1 MAKVDSEW
9 AVRSARPEDAR
20 AVATRTRGPG
30 AERPSLD
37 AISSDFDEPKEQP
50 LHVGVGGGSREVSY
64 GQVMRATVNDLQ
76 HRLLLADPQ
85 ADVYGLALERLMT
98 AAGADRVCAFLNTVD
113 NSDRRAYALH
123 AEAVVAPELSLA
135 GSDAEKPE
143 AHEAFAPGLYDRLA
157 AGEPFGSMTEFL
169 PGRTAALL
177 AAQGVE
183 ATLLLPLFVGGV
195 YRGFLRLDRCDRDRL
210 WSEDETSILVS
221 AAGSISAAIERQQVV
236 AKVVQRSH
244 ELAALLTTS
253 RAITSSIDYDI
264 VLQEVACAAG
274 EALVCPQSVIWEY
287 SGRSDVATYRVC
299 YQRDAKP
306 DAAVARVGE
315 TLWVSDY
322 PGGMRA
328 VRDGIVAEES
338 LSDEDLSAENHA
350 RMMERGEKT
359 RLSVPLVYHDEVFGM
374 MILVET
380 EHERRFTSDEV
391 RMAQVIGEQ
400 AAASLHNARLHRR
413 EEDQHRWLAAL
424 AQATRVIGS
433 RLNRI
438 ELLRDVAGLTTTA
451 LLVDR
456 ALVYEW
462 DEHDAVFA
470 LRAADSGIVT
480 VRDLADADAAIDDTV
495 TAALRRGESV
505 IQQRADVGLAP
516 RTAARMAETGEQVV
530 AWVPFRME
538 DEILGAMRVS
548 QHAKDRPFG
557 EDELSFA
564 RALGEHAAI
573 ALNNARLYA
582 QIEDLA
588 MKDALTGLANH
599 RRFYDRLAEEIDRG
613 RRCGTSVALLML
625 DIDDFK
631 QLNDTYGHPAGDEVL
646 RLIGG
651 VMMEECRKGGDLA
664 ARYGGEEFC
673 VILPDTS
680 ARRAP
685 CDGADDPR
693 AEAGSGGV
701 GPDVDEAPAAE
712 GHREGAAAVA
722 ERLRRCIAA
731 RGFPIGPDHGA
742 VPVTVSIGIASC
754 PETAQG
760 MDELVA
766 CADAALYA
774 AKRAGKDR
782 VKVY

>member
-1 MAKVDSEW
+1 M
-9 AVRSARPEDAR
+9 
-20 AVATRTRGPG
+20 
-30 AERPSLD
+30 
-37 AISSDFDEPKEQP
+37 
-50 LHVGVGGGSREVSY
+50 
-64 GQVMRATVNDLQ
+64 
-76 HRLLLADPQ
+76 
-85 ADVYGLALERLMT
+85 
-98 AAGADRVCAFLNTVD
+98 
-113 NSDRRAYALH
+113 
-123 AEAVVAPELSLA
+123 
-135 GSDAEKPE
+135 
-143 AHEAFAPGLYDRLA
+143 
-157 AGEPFGSMTEFL
+157 
-169 PGRTAALL
+169 
-177 AAQGVE
+177 
-183 ATLLLPLFVGGV
+183 
-195 YRGFLRLDRCDRDRL
+195 
-210 WSEDETSILVS
+210 
-221 AAGSISAAIERQQVV
+221 
-236 AKVVQRSH
+236 
-244 ELAALLTTS
+244 
-253 RAITSSIDYDI
+253 
-264 VLQEVACAAG
+264 
-274 EALVCPQSVIWEY
+274 
-287 SGRSDVATYRVC
+287 
-299 YQRDAKP
+299 
-306 DAAVARVGE
+306 ARVGE

-328 VRDGIVAEES
+328 VRDGIVAEQS

-350 RMMERGEKT
+350 RMTERGERT

-380 EHERRFTSDEV
+380 EHERRFTPDEV

-438 ELLRDVAGLTTTA
+438 ELLRDVAGLATTA

-470 LRAADSGIVT
+470 LRAADAGSSPSGT
-480 VRDLADADAAIDDTV
+480 WLTADSRHRRRSDGRPPTRRVRHPAAR
-495 TAALRRGESV
+495 RRGTC
-505 IQQRADVGLAP
+505 A

-538 DEILGAMRVS
+538 DETLGAMRVS
-548 QHAKDRPFG
+548 QCAKDRPFG

-651 VMMEECRKGGDLA
+651 VMTEECRKGGDLA

-685 CDGADDPR
+685 CGGADDR
-693 AEAGSGGV
+693 V
-701 GPDVDEAPAAE
+701 L
-712 GHREGAAAVA
+712 RQAAVTWTGM
-722 ERLRRCIAA
+722 RTRHRRPRDTV
-731 RGFPIGPDHGA
+731 RGRRRWRSG
-742 VPVTVSIGIASC
+742 
-754 PETAQG
+754 
-760 MDELVA
+760 
-766 CADAALYA
+766 CADASPRADFRDRTRPRRRSCDGEHRHRVVPGNGA
-774 AKRAGKDR
+774 RHGRAGRMCGRCALRSEAGRQGQGQGVLTR
-782 VKVY
+782 VERLMAQTQMRPLIPRPHRSSHPGSRCGRRYGQAVVEQITSSCAFRLSRPSGSCRQGLREARVYGLDVVSAGPSGASPSRRKNLLV